1 MKILYKMLCLLFPM
15 PLYGYIMGTTPLV
28 DGLMNVYLYG
38 MIVSQSVSV
47 ACLMAVV
54 YFMPRISAKDDAMEK
69 IREINSDLW
78 SMKYFAFTAITT
90 VNSAIFFLM
99 GNAMGVVLFALMV
112 LIYLY
117 GAMLSGKIK
126 QAV

>member
-1 MKILYKMLCLLFPM
+1 MKILYKLLCLLFPI
-15 PLYGYIMGTTPLV
+15 PLYCYIMGTTPLV

-47 ACLMAVV
+47 ACIMAIV
-54 YFMPRISAKDDAMEK
+54 YFMPRIIVNEGAMEQ
-69 IREINSDLW
+69 IREINTDLW

-117 GAMLSGKIK
+117 GAMLTGKLR
-126 QAV
+126 QVG

>member
-1 MKILYKMLCLLFPM
+1 MKIIYKLLCLLFPM

-47 ACLMAVV
+47 ACIMAIV
-54 YFMPRISAKDDAMEK
+54 YFMPRIIVNEGAMEK
-69 IREINSDLW
+69 IREINTDLW

-99 GNAMGVVLFALMV
+99 GNAMGVVLFAIMV

-117 GAMLSGKIK
+117 GWMLSGKIR
-126 QAV
+126 QAG